1 MYIIYTSHIEQ
12 CYICVTKY
20 MIEEKTTDG
29 LQQTKTLKNIYN
41 QNNYKMKRA
50 ITLLKRNMRKP

>member
-1 MYIIYTSHIEQ
+1 
-12 CYICVTKY
+12 
-20 MIEEKTTDG
+20 MIENKTIDG
-29 LQQTKTLKNIYN
+29 LQQTKTLKNIYS